1 MAKAMVMINCPE
13 TGKPVATG
21 ISMERASFAPSILN
35 NQVLHNCP
43 VCGRDH
49 FWSKEDAFLEEE
61 QSSGLK

>member
-1 MAKAMVMINCPE
+1 MAKAMVMVNCPE

-21 ISMERASFAPSILN
+21 ISMERASFEPSILN
-35 NQVLHNCP
+35 NKVLYNCP

-61 QSSGLK
+61 QSSGPK